1 MSEYNA
7 SAGGASSASAK
18 QFQMDDGRK
27 RSFEVLK
34 KLGEI
39 AQSKGLWDFVNAEA
53 DPILHVRPDPEEVGG
68 TAATKA
74 KFDDKVKLAEE
85 QAKSIAAVMLAYRE
99 MISTDAMD
107 YMLTYTCTSVLVSL
121 NPRDIYGKFK
131 KTFCELNPDEV
142 YATQIALQTQFV
154 LGTSALEHG
163 MKHSTTRD
171 MFELSGANTPQ
182 TMQVREFKLT
192 LRALFVDNDT
202 IEERMDKE
210 FAPHAA
216 EPNAMKI
223 YMMIFLKK
231 DRENAFRKQTDP
243 NRLPS
248 AKVNVVTE
256 ASRAKNASKPFL
268 ETSAELKKKFKDV
281 STDSVCPYHKVS
293 ASGLTHKWGV
303 CSYYLGERR
312 KRPDGK

>member
-7 SAGGASSASAK
+7 SAGSASSAPAK
-18 QFQMDDGRK
+18 QFQWRDERK
-27 RSFEVLK
+27 RAFEVLK
-34 KLGEI
+34 KLGEV

-53 DPILHVRPDPEEVGG
+53 DPIIHERPDTEEAGG

-85 QAKSIAAVMLAYRE
+85 QSKSIAAVMLAYRE
-99 MISTDAMD
+99 MISTEAMD
-107 YMLTYTCTSVLVSL
+107 YMLTITCTPVIGSL
-121 NPRDIYGKFK
+121 NPRDLYRKFK
-131 KTFCELNPDEV
+131 QAYCTLSPDEV

-154 LGTSALEHG
+154 LGTSAADHG

-182 TMQVREFKLT
+182 MMQVREFKLT
-192 LRALFVDNDT
+192 LRALFMDNDT
-202 IEERMDKE
+202 IEERMETE
-210 FAPHAA
+210 FIPHVA

-223 YMMIFLKK
+223 YMMTFLKK
-231 DRENAFRKQTDP
+231 DRDGAFRKQTDP
-243 NRLPS
+243 SRLPS

-256 ASRAKNASKPFL
+256 ASRAKGASKPFL
-268 ETSAELKKKFKDV
+268 ETSAELKKKYKDV
-281 STDSVCPYHKVS
+281 STESVCPHHKVS
-293 ASGLTHKWGV
+293 DSGLTHKWGQ

-312 KRPDGK
+312 KRPNGK